1 MHITDD
7 LDRPSS
13 DYNPVIDNEI
23 DIDAPYIDFN
33 MAENKTQISAPVN
46 GAYDTLYYED
56 TPILVVNQVSEI
68 EIRFYTTATPNEN
81 YRVGQRHIKG
91 KVTDISKVRDIDY
104 TNSGFKLTFDASTE
118 YRGKKSV
125 VTVDR
130 SYVDATKAR
139 CFCILYFNEDGDI
152 TNELSI
158 PIEEWFSSKVYL
170 NSAFIV
176 TNPEPYPF
184 KVDDMV
190 DAVIYVKEF
199 IDDDKDRF
207 NVVEKEYTGRIA
219 SIKMTKREYTIID
232 EMNVTHNNLIYYYLV
247 TIDMS
252 KLYEFDQIV
261 VASTVIKSM
270 VLHEMPPEEP

>member
-1 MHITDD
+1 M
-7 LDRPSS
+7 
-13 DYNPVIDNEI
+13 
-23 DIDAPYIDFN
+23 
-33 MAENKTQISAPVN
+33 
-46 GAYDTLYYED
+46 
-56 TPILVVNQVSEI
+56 
-68 EIRFYTTATPNEN
+68 
-81 YRVGQRHIKG
+81 
-91 KVTDISKVRDIDY
+91 
-104 TNSGFKLTFDASTE
+104 
-118 YRGKKSV
+118 
-125 VTVDR
+125 
-130 SYVDATKAR
+130 
-139 CFCILYFNEDGDI
+139 YFNEDGDI

-170 NSAFIV
+170 NSAFMV

-207 NVVEKEYTGRIA
+207 NVVEKEYTGRIS